1 MRNNKNWGNNRRN
14 QQTQL
19 NRNVVTA
26 GSETVLNTNLNG
38 NSTVLN
44 SSLNSNGTVLN
55 NEISDNSTVLN
66 HQIAVS
72 TTIEIGTV
80 LFDKYKIVDKLD
92 VTTGE
97 ADLYLCSCNDTT
109 YVAKIYRRKMAI
121 KPEVTKKLKE
131 IDSPYIAKLYDTGEV
146 NGFPVEI
153 LPYYRLGSL
162 QGKKFTYEQLKE
174 YIIPAL
180 NEGLKILHD
189 RGIVHK
195 DLKPS
200 NIMIADNHKD
210 VAIIDF
216 GISSVHEGNNTVI
229 VTQTG
234 MTPVYSAPEAYKNLF
249 LAISD
254 YYSLG
259 ITVYELFYGY
269 TPYDESFN
277 RDAIEQ
283 YTSIQR
289 TPFPAGSTIPEDLK
303 DFIYGTTYNDI
314 TNRNNKKNPNRR
326 WGYEEVKK
334 WCEGIKQP
342 IPGMGIGNVD
352 GDMRPYTFLGK
363 KYTEKEALVRALVE
377 NWKDGK
383 KQLFRG
389 LLSGFFKSFDPEIAG
404 FCIDAEEEATRIN
417 GKDDFIFWKTMYKL
431 NKSTKEFYWKGRIYQ
446 GLPALGRDLLEHLW
460 KGDNSLNP
468 YVDDVLENKMLSEY
482 IKLMEAKNEKLIQ
495 LTSSIESAYKF
506 SRKNTRDREMLYYR
520 MAYMLSGQKLMHAD
534 GRDFRTIGELTSYM
548 KELLNESYEAFEK
561 FSHTLIDY
569 DDNLDPQ
576 FESWLMALGKEKE
589 LEQWRHDLTL

>member
-1 MRNNKNWGNNRRN
+1 MRNTKNWGNNRRN

-19 NRNVVTA
+19 NRNVVA
-26 GSETVLNTNLNG
+26 GGSETVLNTNLNG

-44 SSLNSNGTVLN
+44 KSLNANGTVLN

-66 HQIAVS
+66 NQIAVN

-97 ADLYLCSCNDTT
+97 ADLYLCSCDDTT

-131 IDSPYIAKLYDTGEV
+131 IDSPYIAKLYDTGEI

-180 NEGLKILHD
+180 NEGLKVLHD

-200 NIMIADNHKD
+200 NIMIADNHND

-216 GISSVHEGNNTVI
+216 GISSVREDGNTVV
-229 VTQTG
+229 VTRTG
-234 MTPVYSAPEAYKNLF
+234 MTPEYSAPEAHVNLF
-249 LAISD
+249 LDISD
-254 YYSLG
+254 YFSLG

-269 TPYDESFN
+269 TPYASFN
-277 RDAIEQ
+277 EEAIEQ

-289 TPFPAGSTIPEDLK
+289 TPFPAGSKIPEDLK
-303 DFIYGTTYNDI
+303 DFIYGTTYKDI
-314 TNRNNKKNPNRR
+314 TNRNNKTNPNRR
-326 WGYEEVKK
+326 WGYEEVKN
-334 WCEGIKQP
+334 WCDGIKQP
-342 IPGMGIGNVD
+342 LPGMGIVNVN
-352 GDMRPYTFLGK
+352 GDMKPYTFLGK
-363 KYTEKEALVRALVE
+363 KYTEKAELVRALVE
-377 NWKDGK
+377 NWNDGK

-404 FCIDAEEEATRIN
+404 FCMDAEEEATRVN
-417 GKDDFIFWKTMYKL
+417 GKDDFIFWKTMYEL

-460 KGDNSLNP
+460 KGDSSLNS
-468 YVDDVLENKMLSEY
+468 YVDDVLSNKMLSEY
-482 IKLMEAKNEKLIQ
+482 IKLMDSKNSKL
-495 LTSSIESAYKF
+495 LEVVDGLETSHRAF
-506 SRKNTRDREMLYYR
+506 SKNARSRSMNYYA
-520 MAYMLSGQKLMHAD
+520 MGYMLSGQKLMHAN

-548 KELLNESYEAFEK
+548 KELLQESYEAFEK
-561 FSHTLIDY
+561 FSHSLIDY
-569 DDNLDPQ
+569 DDNLEPQ

-589 LEQWRHDLTL
+589 LEQWRMGLKG